1 MYRVLLLL
9 IVFFSA
15 MGYWAYENQISIDIQ
30 ASGVAKTIS
39 KTKNIQYLETGVI
52 KIIHVKEG
60 DLVLAGDPIITIDP
74 YINEKEVLAFEA
86 EYKEKKNQLATVQN
100 QMAINKPLLEDKL
113 ITIDEQLELQKEE
126 SVLLGDIGRLKQIIA
141 KLKYKSK
148 GTVVPAPSNGT
159 VKEMHIGNPG
169 AVVNPGDL
177 IATITPT
184 DDALVICAYLNLTDV
199 GYVRV
204 GQEAILRLPTNNRF
218 KPIKGTVISIS
229 PDAVESYYEVK
240 IAISI
245 FEFTNGTLTYKITP
259 GVPLAVNIVIG
270 ERSIL
275 DYLISPFGV
284 YFRTALREL

>member
-100 QMAINKPLLEDKL
+100 QIAINKPLLEDKL

-148 GTVVPAPSNGT
+148 GTSCWA
-159 VKEMHIGNPG
+159 I
-169 AVVNPGDL
+169 AV
-177 IATITPT
+177 
-184 DDALVICAYLNLTDV
+184 
-199 GYVRV
+199 
-204 GQEAILRLPTNNRF
+204 
-218 KPIKGTVISIS
+218 S
-229 PDAVESYYEVK
+229 
-240 IAISI
+240 
-245 FEFTNGTLTYKITP
+245 
-259 GVPLAVNIVIG
+259 
-270 ERSIL
+270 
-275 DYLISPFGV
+275 
-284 YFRTALREL
+284 

>member
-100 QMAINKPLLEDKL
+100 QIAINKPLLEDKL

-159 VKEMHIGNPG
+159 VKEMHIGNSG

-204 GQEAILRLPTNNRF
+204 GQEAILRLPTNNRLKVITKLKLQF
-218 KPIKGTVISIS
+218 LYLNLQMVHLHIKLHLV
-229 PDAVESYYEVK
+229 
-240 IAISI
+240 
-245 FEFTNGTLTYKITP
+245 FL
-259 GVPLAVNIVIG
+259 
-270 ERSIL
+270 
-275 DYLISPFGV
+275 
-284 YFRTALREL
+284 